1 MAADFIKISRDQ
13 SAATESAELLNY
25 IRTLRTAYELG
36 IRIRAKMGHNFE
48 GNANAE
54 LIDWAQLET
63 LWGVPA
69 GQTSVGTGAN
79 GKRIYTYID
88 GSVGGMEGQFE
99 SSAGRSTL
107 GTDRQR
113 RRVLRPGRRRA

>member
-13 SAATESAELLNY
+13 SAATESGELLQY
-25 IRTLRTAYELG
+25 IHMLRSTYEIG

-54 LIDWAQLET
+54 LIDWAQLES

-79 GKRIYTYID
+79 GKRVFTYID
-88 GSVGGMEGQFE
+88 GSVGGMEGQFQ
-99 SSAGRSTL
+99 SSAAKDLTETVG
-107 GTDRQR
+107 
-113 RRVLRPGRRRA
+113 